1 MFLERLDD
9 RSLPSFITAP
19 SYPVGLGPSYSM
31 AVGDFNSDGAPDFVT
46 ANQSSYNVSLLLSKG
61 AGTFQPAVTLA
72 NLGYA
77 SAAAGDFDGN
87 GTLDLVVANRNLGV
101 NVLLGNGDG
110 TFQPAVNYAAGS
122 DAWSMVVGDFN
133 GDGDPDLAVGNI
145 SGGGVSILLSNGDGT
160 FQPAVNYAAG
170 SSAFSIATGD
180 FDSNG
185 ILDLTIVDYSADKVK
200 VLRGIGDG
208 TFQPAVGYD
217 TGSQPRSVAVGDF
230 NGDGAPDLAV
240 ANRNS
245 DNVSV
250 LLGRGDG
257 TFQPR
262 VDYAAG
268 SGTQAVTV
276 GDWNGDGHTDLATT
290 SFDTNSVYILMGRG
304 DGTFLAGDTFDIG
317 SQPVA
322 IVAGDWDG
330 DGHLDLAAA
339 DSATYGGGSPAVS
352 LLMGNGDGTFA
363 APRSY
368 AVGTDPMDA
377 AVGDFNEDGVPD
389 LVLTNYHSE
398 YVSVLLGRGDGTFE
412 AAVNYAIGT
421 NANPVAVGD
430 FNGDGHLDLVIPDD
444 RLDVLLGNGDGTF
457 GPTTFYLINGL
468 SSNSVATADF
478 NGDGA
483 LDIAASNV
491 ALGVVTVLLGNG
503 DGSFRA
509 PLYYSAGPDP
519 YSLAVG
525 DFNHDNRIDLVVTNY
540 VLLGNGD
547 GSFQDPVHFGLGID
561 GRSVA
566 VGDRNGDGNLDLAVA
581 ISSTNTVSVF
591 LGYGDGTFTDGTNYP
606 TGYGPRAV
614 AIADTNRDSILDLI
628 VVTGAGFTSTSGTL
642 TVLLGRG
649 DGTFLPA
656 ESYTGGLDPQ
666 SVAVGDFNGDGF
678 NDLAFA
684 NTNADSTTVVLN
696 AGSTTTVAI
705 NQAAG
710 QPDPTAGSTISFD
723 VVFSGPVT
731 GFDASDVDL
740 SASTV
745 GGTLVPEVSGSG
757 SNYTITVTGMAG
769 FGTVVAT
776 VPANAAI
783 DSSGAPTLA
792 STSTDNTVTFN
803 DVAPTVTIEQIAG
816 QADPTNS
823 SPITFAV
830 HFSEAV
836 TGFDAADISF
846 AGSTVGSSL
855 VADVS
860 GVGQDYTVT
869 VTGMTGAGTVVASI
883 PAGAAVN
890 SLGVASAA
898 STSTDNTVT
907 FDNVPPSVTVNQAV
921 GQADPTNVSSIRF
934 DVIFSE
940 PVTGFTA
947 SGVSFAGST
956 VGGTLQASVAGSGT
970 TYIVTVTGETTRGSV
985 VVSVPA
991 GVVTDAA
998 GNPNTAS
1005 TSSDNSVEFL
1015 NTGVLTFTQAVFN
1028 GKEDGTDQ
1036 DRTVTVTVTRSGQ
1049 TDGAVSID
1057 YGTSDGTAEHGG
1069 GLAGLND
1076 YVPASGT
1083 LSWADG
1089 VGGSQTF
1096 TVQILDDKVNEGQ
1109 ELINL
1114 NLTNPVGSPGLGT
1127 TTAAVAIAPS
1137 DGQVIDAMAKT
1148 PSAKFID
1155 QDGDP
1160 VTVRLG
1166 GRVGTATV
1174 YLTDPDGDGKGPIE
1188 LIELAGTLPD
1198 PLKPKAALV
1207 VAVAKAKTSTDGGTV
1222 GLGAITGT
1230 GLRSISARKANLD
1243 LSGIDLNGYLGSL
1256 TIGNITNGADVTSGA
1271 AAVPT
1276 QKTRISALAIG
1287 DGTAI
1292 DVGTPLSSLTA
1303 TAFGAGSVRAP
1314 GIGTILI
1321 TGDMAADVI
1330 VSGAGVDPTRKA
1342 LGALRVKGAVTGSDI
1357 MVNGNVGSVV
1367 VGAFRDSRLFAGYTG
1382 PDIPDPA
1389 GFNVPAT
1396 VTTFRVTDKADGF
1409 ENSRVIATA
1418 FKSVSIAS
1426 LDATDPAGH
1435 FGFYAHASLGAIAV
1449 TGPTRWVYN
1458 PARPTPQ
1465 DLGDFEV
1472 NIV

>member
-1 MFLERLDD
+1 
-9 RSLPSFITAP
+9 
-19 SYPVGLGPSYSM
+19 M
-31 AVGDFNSDGAPDFVT
+31 AVGDFNGDGAPDFVT
-46 ANQSSYNVSLLLSKG
+46 ANQSSYNVSLLLSDG
-61 AGTFQPAVTLA
+61 HGTIQPAVTLA

-77 SAAAGDFDGN
+77 SVAAGDFDGD
-87 GTLDLVVANRNLGV
+87 GKLDLAVANRNLGV

-110 TFQPAVNYAAGS
+110 TFQTAVNYAAGS

-133 GDGDPDLAVGNI
+133 GDGNPDLAVGNI
-145 SGGGVSILLSNGDGT
+145 SGGGVSILMGNGDGT
-160 FQPAVNYAAG
+160 FQSAVNYAAG
-170 SSAFSIATGD
+170 SSAFSIARGD
-180 FDSNG
+180 FDGNG
-185 ILDLTIVDYSADKVK
+185 TLDLTIADYSADKVK
-200 VLRGIGDG
+200 VLRGNGDG
-208 TFQPAVGYD
+208 TFQPAVSYD
-217 TGSQPRSVAVGDF
+217 VGSQPRSVAVGDL
-230 NGDGAPDLAV
+230 NGDGALDLAV

-245 DNVSV
+245 DSVSV

-257 TFQPR
+257 SFQPG
-262 VDYAAG
+262 VDYDAG

-276 GDWNGDGHTDLATT
+276 GDWNGDGHSDLATT
-290 SFDTNSVYILMGRG
+290 SSDTNSVRIMLGSG
-304 DGTFLAGDTFDIG
+304 DGTFQAGGTFAIG

-339 DSATYGGGSPAVS
+339 DSATFGGGSPAVS

-368 AVGTDPMDA
+368 AVGTDPMDV

-398 YVSVLLGRGDGTFE
+398 YVSVLLGRGDGTFD
-412 AAVNYAIGT
+412 AARNYAIGT
-421 NANPVAVGD
+421 DAKPVAVGD

-468 SSNSVATADF
+468 SSDSVAMADF

-491 ALGVVTVLLGNG
+491 ALGSVTVLLGNG

-525 DFNHDNRIDLVVTNY
+525 DFNHDNRIDLVATNY

-547 GSFQDPVHFGLGID
+547 GSFQDPVHFGVGID
-561 GRSVA
+561 GHSVA
-566 VGDRNGDGNLDLAVA
+566 VDDLNGDGNLDLAVA
-581 ISSTNTVSVF
+581 IPSTNTVSVF
-591 LGYGDGTFTDGTNYP
+591 LGQGNGTFTDGTDYP
-606 TGYGPRAV
+606 AGYGPRAV
-614 AIADTNRDSILDLI
+614 AIADTNRDGILDLI
-628 VVTGAGFTSTSGTL
+628 VVTGAGFTSTSSTL

-656 ESYTGGLDPQ
+656 ESYTGGLDPR

-696 AGSTTTVAI
+696 AGSTTTVTI

-710 QPDPTAGSTISFD
+710 QPDPTAGSAISFD

-745 GGTLVPEVSGSG
+745 LGTLVPEVSGSG
-757 SNYTITVTGMAG
+757 SNYTVMVTGMAG

-776 VPANAAI
+776 IPANAAI
-783 DSSGAPTLA
+783 DGSGVPTLA

-803 DVAPTVTIEQIAG
+803 DVAPTVTIEQSAG

-823 SPITFAV
+823 SPIAFAV

-836 TGFDAADISF
+836 TGFDAADISL
-846 AGSTVGSSL
+846 AGSTMGGSL

-869 VTGMTGAGTVVASI
+869 VTGMTGTGTVVASI

-890 SLGVASAA
+890 GLGVASAA

-921 GQADPTNVSSIRF
+921 GQADPTNVSSIRY

-947 SGVSFAGST
+947 AGVNFAGST
-956 VGGTLQASVAGSGT
+956 VGGTLQASVAGSGD

-991 GVVTDAA
+991 GSAADAA

-1005 TSSDNSVEFL
+1005 ASLDNSVEFL

-1036 DRTVTVTVTRSGQ
+1036 DRLVTVTVTRSGQ

-1057 YGTSDGTAEHGG
+1057 YGTSDGTARHGG
-1069 GLAGLND
+1069 SALRGLDD
-1076 YVPASGT
+1076 YVPAIGT

-1089 VGGSQTF
+1089 EGGDKTF
-1096 TVQILDDKVNEGQ
+1096 TVSILPDDLNEGQ
-1109 ELINL
+1109 ELID
-1114 NLTNPVGSPGLGT
+1114 LTLTSPVGSPGLGT

-1137 DGQVIDAMAKT
+1137 DGKVIDATAKT

-1155 QDGDP
+1155 QDGDL

-1207 VAVAKAKTSTDGGTV
+1207 VTVAKAKTSADGGTV

-1230 GLRSISARKANLD
+1230 GLRNISARKANLD
-1243 LSGIDLNGYLGSL
+1243 LNGINLNGYLGSL
-1256 TIGNITNGADVTSGA
+1256 TIGNITNGAGVTSGTA
-1271 AAVPT
+1271 AIPT

-1287 DGTAI
+1287 NGATI
-1292 DVGTPLSSLTA
+1292 DVGAPVSSLTA

-1314 GIGTILI
+1314 SIGTMLI
-1321 TGDMAADVI
+1321 KGEMAADVM
-1330 VSGAGVDPTRKA
+1330 VSGAGVDATKKA
-1342 LGALRVKGAVTGSDI
+1342 LGLLRVTGAVTGSDI
-1357 MVNGNVGSVV
+1357 MVSGNVGAVV

-1382 PDIPDPA
+1382 PDEPDPA
-1389 GFNVPAT
+1389 GFNFPAT
-1396 VTTFRVTDKADGF
+1396 VSTFRVTDRTDGF

-1418 FKSVSIAS
+1418 YKSVSIAS
-1426 LDATDPAGH
+1426 LDASDPAGH
-1435 FGFYAHASLGAIAV
+1435 FGFYAHASLGAITV
-1449 TGPTRWVYN
+1449 IGPTRWTYN
-1458 PARPTPQ
+1458 PSRSTPQ
-1465 DLGDFEV
+1465 GLGDFEV
-1472 NIV
+1472 DIV